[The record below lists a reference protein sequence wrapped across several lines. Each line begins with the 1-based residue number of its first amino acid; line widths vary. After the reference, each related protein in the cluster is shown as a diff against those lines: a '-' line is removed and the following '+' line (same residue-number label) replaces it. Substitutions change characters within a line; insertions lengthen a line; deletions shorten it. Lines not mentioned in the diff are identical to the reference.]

1 MADLHADRDLPDHDD
16 FDLDAPAPSL
26 WQRLREAEGPDAVAD
41 PAVDAES
48 TVPPL
53 VAREAI
59 PRHLLRLFR
68 SVLQSPP
75 RSLHIAAL
83 TMGAGKSRRAAQAA
97 EQAKHSW
104 VFVVA
109 THAIADE
116 YAEWLK
122 PVGDDLFVR
131 RGLTG
136 LRIDGKPV
144 CLQHRRALALV
155 QIGVDPKRLCTKCPH
170 KTDYAGT
177 KLPCPALVS
186 NAVKHDTQRIAIYQA
201 TRADAAIEALLELHL
216 PPSDDSGDSGV
227 ARMLPPE
234 SPILVLDD
242 PPGKLLNLAVTGGI
256 VAAVRQYIVKL
267 QPAVRMALE
276 GIVEPV
282 LAAVENGLIASG
294 ASLYDVLNAKYAS
307 EEAVKEVL
315 RAAWACRQA
324 RLSAVAERIF
334 VEESSTA
341 TSRSDA
347 SADAVGFLAILRE
360 ASFEPRRPL
369 FYQHDDGS
377 KYLVARAPW
386 VRLLR
391 KWLLLGGRA
400 LVLDATCDIY
410 VHRGPF
416 NIETRIATEF
426 SRLGIS
432 PKHGLTVNITE
443 LHVADNT
450 GVRRLFVSW
459 GSGAKGRHVDK
470 GGARAK
476 EFQGVLRH
484 LATLIAAHGGPVGI
498 LTAKPVA
505 AELKNEIDRVRNE
518 PEYKSELLPA
528 ELVAHVR
535 AGVEFRV
542 GWYGNHRGQNAW
554 KGVTIHA
561 TIGDPN
567 PHIGVTFAEAM
578 ALGCNPHARV
588 RRLREAERDQAAGR
602 ARPIWESPKI
612 IVHYGRHK
620 PVARWAPQWSGVDTV
635 TLAEGRPPVQPPGG
649 ITWAEHERLRLERGT
664 SKRAYA
670 KDIGVAIATYL
681 ARASELTTLAE
692 NAT

>member
-1 MADLHADRDLPDHDD
+1 MPDHHADRDLPDHDD

-41 PAVDAES
+41 PAVDADS
-48 TVPPL
+48 RVPPL
-53 VAREAI
+53 VAREAV
-59 PRHLLRLFR
+59 PRHLVRLFR
-68 SVLQSPP
+68 AVLESPP
-75 RSLHIAAL
+75 KSLHIAAL

-104 VFVVA
+104 VFIVA

-116 YAEWLK
+116 YAKWLA

-136 LRIDGKPV
+136 LRLDGKPA
-144 CLQHRRALALV
+144 CLQHRRALGLV
-155 QIGVDPKRLCTKCPH
+155 QIGVDPKRLCTKCLH

-201 TRADAAIEALLELHL
+201 TRADAAIQALLELHL
-216 PPSDDSGDSGV
+216 PPTDESGV

-234 SPILVLDD
+234 SPIIVLDD
-242 PPGKLLNLAVTGGI
+242 PPGKLLTLPVTGTILG
-256 VAAVRQYIVKL
+256 AVRQYVLKL

-276 GIVEPV
+276 GVVEPV
-282 LAAVENGLIASG
+282 LAAMENGSIASG
-294 ASLYDVLNAKYAS
+294 ASLFDVLNAKYAS
-307 EEAVKEVL
+307 EHAVKEVL

-324 RLSAVAERIF
+324 RLSAVAERTF
-334 VEESSTA
+334 VEESSTV

-360 ASFEPRRPL
+360 ASFEPRRRL

-410 VHRGPF
+410 VYRGPF

-432 PKHGLTVNITE
+432 PKHGLTVNVTE

-470 GGARAK
+470 GRARAQ
-476 EFQGVLRH
+476 EFQGILRH
-484 LATLIAAHGGPVGI
+484 LSTLIADHGGPVGV

-505 AELKNEIDRVRNE
+505 AELKSEIDRCRSE
-518 PEYKSELLPA
+518 PDYKSELLPA

-535 AGVEFRV
+535 AGVEFRI
-542 GWYGNHRGQNAW
+542 GWYGNHRGQNQW
-554 KGVTIHA
+554 KGVAVHA

-602 ARPIWESPKI
+602 ARPIWKSPKAL
-612 IVHYGRHK
+612 VHYGRHK
-620 PVARWAPQWSGVDTV
+620 PVARWAPQWSDVETV
-635 TLAEGRPPVQPPGG
+635 TLAEGRPAVQPPGG
-649 ITWAEHERLRLERGT
+649 LTWAEHERIRVERGR

-670 KDIGVAIATYL
+670 KEIGVTTATYL
-681 ARASELTTLAE
+681 ARARELTTTVE
-692 NAT
+692 NAM